1 MNIVRGKPE
10 LKVVL
15 DTNIYISAILFGG
28 NPERIRKLS
37 KEKELEILISEAI
50 IAEVAE
56 VLRKKFNWESWQIS
70 QIIDDIRETA
80 TLVIPSQTL
89 SIIKKDEDDNRIL
102 ECAVEGKVQYIVS
115 GDKRH
120 LLPLKEY
127 QGVKILAPAEF
138 LIEMDL

>member
-1 MNIVRGKPE
+1 MNIVKKKPE

-37 KEKELEILISEAI
+37 KEKKLEILISEAI
-50 IAEVAE
+50 ISEVAE
-56 VLRKKFNWESWQIS
+56 VLRKKFNWKSWRIS
-70 QIIDDIRETA
+70 QIIDEIRETA
-80 TLVIPSQTL
+80 TLIIPNQTL
-89 SIIKKDEDDNRIL
+89 SMTKKDEDDNRIL

-115 GDKRH
+115 GDKQH

-127 QGVKILAPAEF
+127 QGVKILSPAEF

>member
-1 MNIVRGKPE
+1 MNIVKKKPE

-28 NPERIRKLS
+28 NPGRIRKLS
-37 KEKELEILISEAI
+37 KEKKLEILISEAI

-56 VLRKKFNWESWQIS
+56 VLRKKFNWKSWQIS
-70 QIIDDIRETA
+70 QIIDEIRETA
-80 TLVIPSQTL
+80 TLIIPNQTL
-89 SIIKKDEDDNRIL
+89 SITKKDEDDNRIL

-115 GDKRH
+115 GDKQH

-127 QGVKILAPAEF
+127 QGVKILSVAEF

>member
-1 MNIVRGKPE
+1 MNIVKKKPE

-28 NPERIRKLS
+28 NPGRIRKLS
-37 KEKELEILISEAI
+37 KEKKLEILISEAI

-56 VLRKKFNWESWQIS
+56 VLRKKFNWKSWQIS
-70 QIIDDIRETA
+70 QIIDEIRETA
-80 TLVIPSQTL
+80 TLIIPNQTL
-89 SIIKKDEDDNRIL
+89 SITKKDEDDNRIL

-115 GDKRH
+115 GDKQH

-127 QGVKILAPAEF
+127 QGVKILSPAEF

>member
-1 MNIVRGKPE
+1 MNIVKKKPE

-37 KEKELEILISEAI
+37 KEKKLEILISEAI

-56 VLRKKFNWESWQIS
+56 VLRKKFNWKSWQIS
-70 QIIDDIRETA
+70 QIIDEIRETA
-80 TLVIPSQTL
+80 TLIIPNQTL
-89 SIIKKDEDDNRIL
+89 SMTKNDEDDNRIL

-115 GDKRH
+115 GDKQH
-120 LLPLKEY
+120 VLPLKEY
-127 QGVKILAPAEF
+127 QGVKILSPAEF